1 MKTLECPMAATTLTK
16 EHWDA
21 LMSPILRICLPK
33 GGYSSNFPHAIMCGP
48 TDFGGQGLM
57 HPWYNQ
63 ELSHLETFWE
73 ETSLESHTGELFGNL
88 VETLR
93 LELGFPGY
101 LTSIPYT
108 RMEMCATTS
117 WITKLWASSSMFNMQ
132 IHDPFPLLRLS
143 RVNDQ
148 HIMPTLAAD
157 PHLSDMD
164 LQHLNECRMFKEA
177 VTLAHLTTVCGRYLE
192 QSATTPQKAHT
203 LQTCTWLRKP
213 THLPPSYWTLWK
225 TTILLLFTHPTSTK
239 GELTSPLDE
248 WTIDPTQNWTWW
260 PHRSDSGTRTL
271 CQKGNL
277 YHHSYTAPHRSRRQT
292 RLRINTPYRKSEI
305 EINFVKILFFDNSR
319 AG

>member
-1 MKTLECPMAATTLTK
+1 
-16 EHWDA
+16 
-21 LMSPILRICLPK
+21 
-33 GGYSSNFPHAIMCGP
+33 
-48 TDFGGQGLM
+48 M

-132 IHDPFPLLRLS
+132 IHDPFPLLQLS